1 MALSTS
7 AADALRQVDLF
18 SGLSKKSLDRLASRI
33 QTVHH
38 AAGKELASEGK
49 GGVAFHMLQSGTA
62 EVLVGSSVVRMLGPG
77 DYFGELSLIDHKPRS
92 ATVRTTSEVTAWV
105 LVAWDFAPL
114 LDEPEVAK
122 ALLVAMCE
130 RLRSAEARRA

>member
-1 MALSTS
+1 MASSSS

-18 SGLSKKSLDRLASRI
+18 AGLSKKSLERLASKI
-33 QTVHH
+33 QAVHH

-49 GGVAFHMLQSGTA
+49 GGVAFHLLQSGSA
-62 EVLVGSSVVRMLGPG
+62 EVLVGGDVVRTLGPG

-92 ATVRTTSEVTAWV
+92 ATVRTTSEVTGWV

-114 LDEPEVAK
+114 LDEPEVSK
-122 ALLVAMCE
+122 ALLLAMCE
-130 RLRSAEARRA
+130 RLRSAEAR